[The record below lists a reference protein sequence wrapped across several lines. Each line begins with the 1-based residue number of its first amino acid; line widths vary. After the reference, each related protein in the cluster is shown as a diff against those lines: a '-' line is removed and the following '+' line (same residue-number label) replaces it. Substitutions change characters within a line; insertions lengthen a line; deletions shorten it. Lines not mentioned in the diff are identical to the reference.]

1 MRMLVE
7 SFNLKE
13 DLHISNNTY
22 YIKRN
27 IKEKYAHIYINKIAH
42 THSFICLFKRMQI
55 AKS

>member
-27 IKEKYAHIYINKIAH
+27 IKEKYAHINKIAH